1 MPSVQDYL
9 STGQSR
15 DVWIAVRMLLVQEVG
30 MLKNLCGT
38 SVLVYAD
45 YARTQFLTK
54 RVYEDRVPV

>member
-38 SVLVYAD
+38 SVLVYAG
-45 YARTQFLTK
+45 YACTQFLTK